1 MSNCPFG
8 MKRKSQAAQQSLDPP
23 LTRHITQ
30 QLSTN
35 GSWRPQSCESSHRFV
50 CQYQESIITPVEG
63 NRLEGFSSRTER
75 QRNFD
80 TLSPNAHHKDI
91 CGRRFVRQ
99 KRIVGGGIADYG
111 EWPWQG
117 GRA

>member
-1 MSNCPFG
+1 MIP
-8 MKRKSQAAQQSLDPP
+8 
-23 LTRHITQ
+23 

-111 EWPWQG
+111 EWPWQVG
-117 GRA
+117 GELQSVV

>member
-1 MSNCPFG
+1 M
-8 MKRKSQAAQQSLDPP
+8 
-23 LTRHITQ
+23 
-30 QLSTN
+30 
-35 GSWRPQSCESSHRFV
+35 
-50 CQYQESIITPVEG
+50 CQYSEDIITPIEG
-63 NRLEGFSSRTER
+63 NKLSQFSARTER

-111 EWPWQG
+111 EWPWQVSQSAEKTID
-117 GRA
+117 RKPRQILSSIHIIPDKFVKSTEFRSA

>member
-1 MSNCPFG
+1 MI
-8 MKRKSQAAQQSLDPP
+8 R
-23 LTRHITQ
+23 

-35 GSWRPQSCESSHRFV
+35 GSWRPHSCESSHRFV
-50 CQYQESIITPVEG
+50 CQYNEDIITPIEG
-63 NRLEGFSSRTER
+63 NKLSQFNSRTER

-111 EWPWQG
+111 EWPWQVSQQ
-117 GRA
+117 RVYPHSFPTTS

>member
-8 MKRKSQAAQQSLDPP
+8 MKMRSQQQSLDP
-23 LTRHITQ
+23 LLNL

-111 EWPWQG
+111 EWPWQVSG
-117 GRA
+117 WGTPY

>member
-1 MSNCPFG
+1 M
-8 MKRKSQAAQQSLDPP
+8 
-23 LTRHITQ
+23 
-30 QLSTN
+30 STN
-35 GSWRPQSCESSHRFV
+35 GSWRPHSCENSHRFV
-50 CQYQESIITPVEG
+50 CQYSEDIITPIEG
-63 NRLEGFSSRTER
+63 NKLSQFNSRTER

-111 EWPWQG
+111 EWPWQVSKENDQKPQIILTSTILPSNIFQ
-117 GRA
+117 RKRH